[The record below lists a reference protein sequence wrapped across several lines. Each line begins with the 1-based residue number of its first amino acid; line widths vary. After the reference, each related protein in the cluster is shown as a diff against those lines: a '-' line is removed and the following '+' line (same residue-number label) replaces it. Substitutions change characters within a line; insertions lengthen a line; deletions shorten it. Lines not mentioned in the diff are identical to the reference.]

1 MKDKSPVIFEK
12 KTFIQHYLQLWTNK
26 YFHSCIL
33 NYYQNIVSFYKQ
45 QKNKHTVSRNG
56 FYLTRMSSL

>member
-12 KTFIQHYLQLWTNK
+12 KHLSNIISNCGQINISFLYFKLLPKYCIFLQTT
-26 YFHSCIL
+26 
-33 NYYQNIVSFYKQ
+33 
-45 QKNKHTVSRNG
+45 KNKHTVSRNG